1 MKKKTITLVGGS
13 GFLAKYCI
21 SELLKSGHRLRILCR
36 NPHLAGKIRMMGS
49 PDQLDIVK
57 GDISSKYQLKQCIDG
72 SDIVINF
79 VGILF
84 ERGNQ
89 TFEKCHSMGPKNIA
103 EICVE
108 YQIKQFIHF
117 SSIGADKNSDSK
129 YQVSKAFGEEK
140 IREILPSATIIRPSI
155 VFGPGDGF
163 FTVQS
168 KLVKSLPIV
177 PLFSNNKY
185 QCVYVA
191 DIATAIIKIIEA
203 VDSQGKIFEFGGPDI
218 FTLKEIYQLILKS
231 LNIKRLILPVPLSIA
246 NFAALVMKP
255 LPNPLITFDQ
265 VKLLKK
271 DNIITSDEHT
281 LESLGIQPKSARDIV
296 PTYL

>member
-1 MKKKTITLVGGS
+1 MS
-13 GFLAKYCI
+13 
-21 SELLKSGHRLRILCR
+21 
-36 NPHLAGKIRMMGS
+36 
-49 PDQLDIVK
+49 
-57 GDISSKYQLKQCIDG
+57 QLKQSIDG

-84 ERGNQ
+84 ESGSQ
-89 TFEKCHSMGPKNIA
+89 TFDKCHSIGPKNIA
-103 EICVE
+103 EICRE
-108 YQIKQFIHF
+108 YQVKQFIHF

-129 YQVSKAFGEEK
+129 YQVSKGLGEK
-140 IREILPSATIIRPSI
+140 NIREILPSATILRPSI

-191 DIATAIIKIIEA
+191 DIATALIKIIEA
-203 VDSQGKIFEFGGPDI
+203 NDPQGKTFEFGGPDI
-218 FTLKEIYQLILKS
+218 FTLKEIYQLILNS
-231 LNIKRLILPVPLSIA
+231 LNIKRFILPVPLSFA

-271 DNIITSDEHT
+271 DNVITSQEHT
-281 LESLGIQPKSARDIV
+281 LVSLGIQPKSARDIV